1 MVISGGL
8 APAVNS
14 ATSYDPRT
22 FLEDM
27 YADGAQ
33 GSFDGIGDHP
43 YCYPASPD
51 EFESW
56 SGWSLLSGTTP
67 SLRSIMVANGD
78 SAMKIWITEFGA
90 PTSGPNSVGETGQSD
105 QLVQAIS
112 QVKQLSWVRS
122 FYIYTWADLS
132 FLSADEDGFGLLT
145 DDGAHKPAYAAV
157 SAALAGP

>member
-1 MVISGGL
+1 MVLRGALTGSAIILTAIRRRLMNLILVGMVS
-8 APAVNS
+8 AVRHY
-14 ATSYDPRT
+14 AVVAQYD
-22 FLEDM
+22 
-27 YADGAQ
+27 
-33 GSFDGIGDHP
+33 
-43 YCYPASPD
+43 
-51 EFESW
+51 
-56 SGWSLLSGTTP
+56 
-67 SLRSIMVANGD
+67 VANGD

-145 DDGAHKPAYAAV
+145 DDGAHSRRTLPSQPPWPDPSV
-157 SAALAGP
+157 LSALRLTRCGG